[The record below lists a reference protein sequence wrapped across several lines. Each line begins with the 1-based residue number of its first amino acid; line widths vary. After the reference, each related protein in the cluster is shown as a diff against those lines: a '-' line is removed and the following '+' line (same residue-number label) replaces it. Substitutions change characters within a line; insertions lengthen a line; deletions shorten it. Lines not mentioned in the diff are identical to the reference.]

1 MRPCA
6 LVIDTSYL
14 WDFFGI
20 PARDR
25 EKGETEAERLQ
36 RTDQMRQ
43 RFKTAAKCDARLY
56 IPYCVIFET
65 ANSIAHISDD
75 GLRKTSSDSLIKLIE
90 ASINKGQPWIVTPTE
105 GTYLEKEHLLR
116 LCDKFRHSSVNRIG
130 LTDVAIMHEAER
142 LKSKYAIE
150 NRHVHIWTA
159 DVRLKKEQPDKE
171 SNGCPCYKE

>member
-1 MRPCA
+1 MKACA
-6 LVIDTSYL
+6 LIIDTSYL

-20 PARDR
+20 PARDPG
-25 EKGETEAERLQ
+25 EKEAERLQ
-36 RTDQMRQ
+36 RKAQMRQ
-43 RFKTAAKCDARLY
+43 RFKTAVQCNARLY
-56 IPYCVIFET
+56 VPYCVIFET
-65 ANSIAHISDD
+65 ANSIAHISND
-75 GLRKTSSDSLIKLIE
+75 GLRKTLSESLIKAIE
-90 ASINKGQPWIVTPTE
+90 TCITNSTPWIVTPTD

-159 DVRLKKEQPDKE
+159 DVRLKKEQPDTE
-171 SNGCPCYKE
+171 NRECPC

>member
-1 MRPCA
+1 MKACA

-20 PARDR
+20 PARNSEEPEVAR
-25 EKGETEAERLQ
+25 LERQNKMRLKFSAAVKGE
-36 RTDQMRQ
+36 
-43 RFKTAAKCDARLY
+43 ARLY
-56 IPYCVIFET
+56 VPYCVIFET
-65 ANSIAHISDD
+65 ANAIAHIKDD
-75 GLRKTSSDSLIKLIE
+75 ELRKVSSHSLIKLIE
-90 ASINKGQPWIVTPTE
+90 PSIRDGKPWIVAPVK

-159 DVRLKKEQPDKE
+159 DVQLKKEQPDKE